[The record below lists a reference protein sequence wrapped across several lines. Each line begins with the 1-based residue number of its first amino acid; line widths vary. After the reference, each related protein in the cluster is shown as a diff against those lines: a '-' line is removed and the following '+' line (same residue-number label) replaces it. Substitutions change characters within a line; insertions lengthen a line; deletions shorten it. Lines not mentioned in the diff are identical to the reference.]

1 MLYSTA
7 VRAMRGACL
16 RWRSNKAGA
25 ADRGPSLAPE
35 FLSFVPGALIAPGD
49 RGITAIRMAA
59 VAAREL
65 R

>member
-1 MLYSTA
+1 
-7 VRAMRGACL
+7 MRCACL

-25 ADRGPSLAPE
+25 AGRGPSLAPE
-35 FLSFVPGALIAPGD
+35 FLSFVPGALIAPSD